1 MSNYEQKYLTYKA
14 KYFALKQKLS
24 QNGGM
29 PLETFGFP
37 GSEYQVDIPDLA
49 VSAPVASFPRPAI
62 PTVRT
67 FDTGVGTDPIPIAA
81 PTPAPSPAP
90 TTTIKETKTIHHILD
105 PYYNPYLPALQYL
118 QPKPY
123 VRPYYEPAYSTD
135 YLNYD
140 PYEDKPR
147 RASRRRSRKS
157 SRKSSKKSSK
167 RKSRK

>member
-24 QNGGM
+24 QKGGM
-29 PLETFGFP
+29 PDGDEFGP
-37 GSEYQVDIPDLA
+37 SGMPDFLPPSP
-49 VSAPVASFPRPAI
+49 VSAPVDPFPRPAI

-67 FDTGVGTDPIPIAA
+67 FDTGTDPIPMAA
-81 PTPAPSPAP
+81 PAPAPAP
-90 TTTIKETKTIHHILD
+90 ITTTTTTKKEIFHHILD
-105 PYYNPYLPALQYL
+105 PFYNPYLPALQYL

-123 VRPYYEPAYSTD
+123 IKTYYEPAYSTD

-147 RASRRRSRKS
+147 RASRRRTSRRS

>member
-14 KYFALKQKLS
+14 KYFALQQKLS
-24 QNGGM
+24 QKGGM
-29 PLETFGFP
+29 PE
-37 GSEYQVDIPDLA
+37 IA
-49 VSAPVASFPRPAI
+49 VGDDTPIDPNWIAPAT
-62 PTVRT
+62 PTIRT
-67 FDTGVGTDPIPIAA
+67 YDSSY
-81 PTPAPSPAP
+81 TPAPVPMAAPAP
-90 TTTIKETKTIHHILD
+90 APATTTTTKKEIFHHILD
-105 PYYNPYLPALQYL
+105 PFYNPYLPALQYL

-147 RASRRRSRKS
+147 RASRRTSRRRTSRRS